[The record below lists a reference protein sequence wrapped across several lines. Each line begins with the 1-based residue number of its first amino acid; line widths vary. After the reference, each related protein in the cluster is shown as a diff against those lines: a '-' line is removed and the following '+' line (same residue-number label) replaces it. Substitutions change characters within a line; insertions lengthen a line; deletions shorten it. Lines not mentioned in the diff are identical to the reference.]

1 MFSNLRIKLLLPIC
15 GVVLIGLSFMTAV
28 IYYKSVS
35 LFKETIIAQA
45 EDKAQAL
52 ADLSD
57 ALVGFVKQ
65 ELEVHAQRTPILD
78 LFDGTPSKD
87 QIAEVNELLVE
98 ITRGQ
103 KLYMTMGISDLDG
116 RVIANNLEVMR
127 RPEASIKDRS
137 FYRHALQGETFISE
151 ALQSRSSDGIFTGIS
166 TPLRRDG
173 KIVGVLY
180 IGFDLS
186 YFNNEYAKKSV
197 IGKTGGAMI
206 LGLDG
211 KFIFH
216 KDSEYAMS
224 DLTKNFEDVQAMLS
238 MADGEYAFSSPAD
251 GKNYHEYFVTGK
263 ETGWKFGMLVED
275 DDIFSG
281 INTIRNISIII
292 ALVTLLVVFAVTV
305 VVVNWV
311 VNSLKKGVVFAQG
324 VASGNLDQTI
334 DINSDDELGTLS
346 NALRGMLASLRNMI
360 KTSEEKTREAEEHSR
375 LAKVAVE
382 EAEEA
387 KAAAE
392 QAKRQG
398 MLQAAAQLEVIVSEA
413 VSSSRVLSEK
423 IDQASTGSH
432 VQRDRTTEAAA
443 AMEEMNATVYEVAR
457 SATEAAKSSDNA
469 KSNAEEGA
477 KVVDD
482 VVKSISEV
490 NRMAENL
497 KVSLDDLGGR
507 AQGIGTVMTVINDI
521 ADQTNLLALNA
532 AIEAARAGDA
542 GRGFAVVADEVR
554 KLAEKT
560 MTATK
565 EVGGAVEAIQ
575 KGTLQNIQS
584 MDEAALAVQHST
596 ELATRAGDSLKNI
609 VGIVDSTA
617 DQVRSIAASSEQQSA
632 TSEQINRGTEEINRV
647 AAQNAVLMGEASKAV
662 GDLLAATSSIEKLI
676 QKLKEV

>member
-1 MFSNLRIKLLLPIC
+1 MFSNLRAKLLLPIC
-15 GVVLIGLSFMTAV
+15 GAVLIGLSFMTTV
-28 IYYKSVS
+28 IYYKSS
-35 LFKETIIAQA
+35 TLFKESIIAQA
-45 EDKAQAL
+45 QDKAQAL

-57 ALVGFVKQ
+57 ALVGFVRQ
-65 ELEVHAQRTPILD
+65 ELEVHAQRTPILE
-78 LFDGTPSKD
+78 LFDGVPTPE

-103 KLYMTMGISDLDG
+103 KLYMTMGISDLNG

-127 RPEASIKDRS
+127 RPEASVKDRS
-137 FYRHALQGETFISE
+137 FFQRAIQGETFISE

-211 KFIFH
+211 KFMFH
-216 KDSEYAMS
+216 KDSQYMMT
-224 DLTKNFEDVQAMLS
+224 DMTKNFADVQKMLS
-238 MADGEYAFSSPAD
+238 MTEGEHAFRSPAD
-251 GKNYHEYFVTGK
+251 GKDYHEYFVTGK
-263 ETGWKFGMLVED
+263 ATGWKFGMLVED
-275 DDIFSG
+275 DDIFKSIG
-281 INTIRNISIII
+281 TIRNLSAII
-292 ALVTLLVVFAVTV
+292 ALVTLLSVFGVTI

-311 VNSLKKGVVFAQG
+311 VSSLNKGVVFAQG
-324 VASGNLDQTI
+324 VASGNLDQTL
-334 DINSDDELGTLS
+334 DINSNDELGNLS
-346 NALRGMLASLRNMI
+346 NALRGMLVSLRSMI
-360 KTSEEKTREAEEHSR
+360 KTSEEKTKEAEEHSR
-375 LAKVAVE
+375 LATVAVK

-387 KAAAE
+387 KTAAE

-398 MLQAAAQLEVIVSEA
+398 MLQAAAQLEVIVNEA
-413 VSSSRVLSEK
+413 VSSSRVLSDK
-423 IDQASTGSH
+423 IDQASSGSH
-432 VQRDRTTEAAA
+432 MQRDRTTEAAA

-457 SATEAAKSSDNA
+457 NATQAANSSENA

-477 KVVDD
+477 RVVGD

-490 NRMAENL
+490 NRMSENL
-497 KVSLDDLGGR
+497 KLSLHELGVR
-507 AQGIGTVMTVINDI
+507 AEGIGTVMNVINDI

-565 EVGGAVEAIQ
+565 EVGGAVQAIQ
-575 KGTLQNIQS
+575 KGTQDNIQG
-584 MDEAALAVQHST
+584 MEEAAQAVQRST
-596 ELATRAGDSLKNI
+596 ELATVAGDALNSI

-617 DQVRSIAASSEQQSA
+617 DQVRSIAAASEEQSA
-632 TSEQINRGTEEINRV
+632 ASEQINRGTEEINRV
-647 AAQNAVLMGEASKAV
+647 AEQNATLMGEASKAV
-662 GDLLAATSSIEKLI
+662 GDLLTATSSIEKLI
-676 QKLKEV
+676 QELKKA